1 MKRNPWRKGHLS
13 IRLTRAMRLI
23 CIGFGFITSIGR
35 QVGQQSKTPAERYLF
50 IFNFFL
56 LARCA
61 SERFYF
67 HFSDGWIDIKGNCF
81 KFLIEDKK
89 VKNEIRGP
97 CSFIPSST
105 SIMLFFC
112 FTWLASFIHMRN
124 ILLLSR
130 HFLLQSRIA
139 KHFYS
144 KVEDLSVNSF
154 SNFVVVNGV
163 LGGGEKC
170 RFSLVLRRPSF
181 SFEEKRSRSRW
192 EEEKKRAGDLK
203 WLGRREEEEEE
214 KL

>member
-56 LARCA
+56 LAGCA

-112 FTWLASFIHMRN
+112 FT
-124 ILLLSR
+124 
-130 HFLLQSRIA
+130 
-139 KHFYS
+139 
-144 KVEDLSVNSF
+144 
-154 SNFVVVNGV
+154 
-163 LGGGEKC
+163 
-170 RFSLVLRRPSF
+170 
-181 SFEEKRSRSRW
+181 
-192 EEEKKRAGDLK
+192 
-203 WLGRREEEEEE
+203 
-214 KL
+214 

>member
-105 SIMLFFC
+105 SIMLFF
-112 FTWLASFIHMRN
+112 
-124 ILLLSR
+124 
-130 HFLLQSRIA
+130 
-139 KHFYS
+139 
-144 KVEDLSVNSF
+144 
-154 SNFVVVNGV
+154 FVS
-163 LGGGEKC
+163 LD
-170 RFSLVLRRPSF
+170 SLVLFICATF
-181 SFEEKRSRSRW
+181 SCYHVIFYCN
-192 EEEKKRAGDLK
+192 RALPNIFIP
-203 WLGRREEEEEE
+203 
-214 KL
+214 KLRICRLILFLILLW